1 MNPFY
6 FGASKRSLF
15 GIYEQPRARPSRTT
29 GVVICPPFGHE
40 YARSHRVLRHLALT
54 LAENGCH
61 VLRFDW
67 FATGD
72 SFGDPV
78 SADLRGWIG
87 DVTAAIEELK
97 DMTGVPRVS
106 LVGARLGASLALS
119 ATVKRRDV
127 ESVVLWDPVVSGRE
141 YLAELRDLNERFL
154 HQEYPPSRLPHE
166 DEDIDGLLGQA
177 WPSALRQEL
186 EDFSLE
192 SLTCCGARVVH
203 MLTSERGPTQRIRE
217 RLEGMGVRVSSE
229 TWAGADWTEARR
241 VVTAMLPH
249 QLKQV
254 LDQMALGT
262 MVGAA

>member
-15 GIYEQPRARPSRTT
+15 GIYEQPRARASRTT

-40 YARSHRVLRHLALT
+40 YARSHRVLRQLALM
-54 LAENGCH
+54 LAEHGCH

-72 SFGDPV
+72 SSGDPL

-87 DVTAAIEELK
+87 DVTTAIEELK

-106 LVGARLGASLALS
+106 LVGARLGASLALA
-119 ATVKRRDV
+119 ATAKRRDV
-127 ESVVLWDPVVSGRE
+127 EGVVLWDPVVSGRE

-154 HQEYPPSRLPHE
+154 HHEYPPPRLPHE
-166 DEDIDGLLGQA
+166 NEDLDGLLGQA

-186 EDFSLE
+186 ENFSLE
-192 SLTCCGARVVH
+192 SLAGCGARVVH
-203 MLTSERGPTQRIRE
+203 LLTSEQHPTPRIRE
-217 RLEGMGVRVSSE
+217 RLERMGVRVTGE
-229 TWAGADWTEARR
+229 TCASAEWTETRR

-249 QLKQV
+249 QLNQV
-254 LDQMALGT
+254 LDQMTLGA
-262 MVGAA
+262 MAGAA